1 MEINKE
7 ILENNIEGFSL
18 ETPLREDAFKLDDEL
33 KIELISKHFKEIMQ
47 ILGLDLSDD
56 SLKGTPNRVAKM
68 YVNEIFSG
76 LNPKNK
82 PEVKLFEN
90 RYNYKN
96 ILLEKCQKYK
106 YWKI

>member
-47 ILGLDLSDD
+47 ILQVLKLIMIDNENNLAMSLTIEILSVDGGR
-56 SLKGTPNRVAKM
+56 LLNKM
-68 YVNEIFSG
+68 
-76 LNPKNK
+76 L
-82 PEVKLFEN
+82 
-90 RYNYKN
+90 
-96 ILLEKCQKYK
+96 
-106 YWKI
+106 

>member
-47 ILGLDLSDD
+47 ILQV
-56 SLKGTPNRVAKM
+56 LKLIM
-68 YVNEIFSG
+68 IDNENNLIFEFIS
-76 LNPKNK
+76 
-82 PEVKLFEN
+82 
-90 RYNYKN
+90 
-96 ILLEKCQKYK
+96 ILIYIFILPIKV
-106 YWKI
+106 